1 MANEQSP
8 ERPQVTEG
16 QRGQRIVKI
25 EVADLTHG
33 PEAEGRGQDRSGS
46 DSFGA
51 SDDIASPCAADISAG
66 CTPPPTQPQ
75 AAPSAE
81 KK

>member
-33 PEAEGRGQDRSGS
+33 QRPKDGAKTVPGPTSGPPMTS
-46 DSFGA
+46 LPPAPPTSQQVA
-51 SDDIASPCAADISAG
+51 
-66 CTPPPTQPQ
+66 PPPTQPQ